1 MLKYIC
7 PLFGLFD
14 NDSTLEFKKKKIKN
28 LLRQIKKNKSDKVS
42 FSKILVEL
50 SSSVCPLRV
59 LKVKSTFPVKHQLDP
74 AIIEQ
79 EVVFHEYI

>member
-59 LKVKSTFPVKHQLDP
+59 LKVKSTFPVKHQSDP
-74 AIIEQ
+74 ATIEQ
-79 EVVFHEYI
+79 EVVFQEYI